1 MGFPCGSAG
10 RESIC
15 NGGDLGLKYCV
26 TYQTWIFR
34 SSSLGFKPSPFTY
47 YPFLDKLGQS
57 FYSHFGQFLH
67 LFGFNAF
74 QDCSEKY
81 IHTCVYLAQQIEKN
95 KLSLYLE
102 LSNVFNL
109 GNKSES
115 FSYYC
120 NENTV
125 SCYILHSI
133 NICSFT
139 FSLSLWAS
147 LVAQMVKH
155 LPAMRDTQVRSLGQE
170 DPLEKEMTTH
180 SSTLAW
186 KIPWMEEA
194 GRRQSMESQRV
205 GHDWATSLFWVVFVI
220 VPFGFS
226 HIMNL

>member
-47 YPFLDKLGQS
+47 YPFLDELGQS

-120 NENTV
+120 NENMV

-170 DPLEKEMTTH
+170 DPLEKEMTIH

-186 KIPWMEEA
+186 KIP
-194 GRRQSMESQRV
+194 
-205 GHDWATSLFWVVFVI
+205 
-220 VPFGFS
+220 
-226 HIMNL
+226 